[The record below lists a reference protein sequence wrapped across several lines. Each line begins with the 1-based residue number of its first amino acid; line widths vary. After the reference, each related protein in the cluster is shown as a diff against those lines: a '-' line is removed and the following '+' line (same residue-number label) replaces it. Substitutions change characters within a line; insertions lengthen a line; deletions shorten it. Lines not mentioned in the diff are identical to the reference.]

1 MVPFD
6 SLVKPGW
13 SQLVHLNFFVMKY
26 ALLIHE
32 SNEVFDV
39 RQDPAKAPAYWGAY
53 TAFGQALTEAGVM
66 TGGAGLQ
73 VPETATTLRKHNGQ
87 NMIQDGPFADTKE
100 QLAGFY
106 LIDVADLD
114 AAMEWAARC
123 PAIVYG
129 GSVEVRPLLVM

>member
-1 MVPFD
+1 
-6 SLVKPGW
+6 
-13 SQLVHLNFFVMKY
+13 MKY

-123 PAIVYG
+123 PAISQPMLFTMPCNCKRTVLA
-129 GSVEVRPLLVM
+129 GSLATKAASPSRNAKHP

>member
-1 MVPFD
+1 
-6 SLVKPGW
+6 
-13 SQLVHLNFFVMKY
+13 MKY

-32 SNEVFDV
+32 SEEVFAV

-73 VPETATTLRKHNGQ
+73 PPATATSLRKVQGKNA
-87 NMIQDGPFADTKE
+87 IQDGPFADTKE

-106 LIDVADLD
+106 LIEVVDLD
-114 AAMEWAARC
+114 AAMEWAERC
-123 PAIVYG
+123 PAIEYG